1 MNGRVSYLQG
11 IFTKNLHLQ
20 AVFSLVK
27 MKTSMGPQDQ
37 DGCASKTPAPQRSTL
52 DKVMSVKAW
61 TNIGVRFWLNK
72 SLRWIDSS
80 FLDFFFVCSFQLF
93 FGVDAKWEMR
103 WLDYIVTLFKQKRK
117 KSATN
122 LLPGVQESAEASES
136 GIPFDLHMINSRSC
150 PSPHPNWP
158 KERMANKKR
167 EGGEQKRIRGLFSCT
182 NPWKT
187 GEIRPSL
194 EFLAEAPGGSFLT
207 PLNGCASSE
216 EVRPLIAI
224 HSEMR
229 EAFVVVP
236 FVVGGSLQVCFFLKN
251 QRLPKQIHEI

>member
-11 IFTKNLHLQ
+11 MFTKNLHLQ

-93 FGVDAKWEMR
+93 LELMRNEKWDDWITFLHCSSKKER
-103 WLDYIVTLFKQKRK
+103 NQLQTFCQEFRKAQKLLSPEFRLISTWSTLDPAHRPTQIGP
-117 KSATN
+117 KS
-122 LLPGVQESAEASES
+122 E
-136 GIPFDLHMINSRSC
+136 
-150 PSPHPNWP
+150 WP
-158 KERMANKKR
+158 KK
-167 EGGEQKRIRGLFSCT
+167 EGGG
-182 NPWKT
+182 
-187 GEIRPSL
+187 
-194 EFLAEAPGGSFLT
+194 
-207 PLNGCASSE
+207 
-216 EVRPLIAI
+216 
-224 HSEMR
+224 
-229 EAFVVVP
+229 
-236 FVVGGSLQVCFFLKN
+236 
-251 QRLPKQIHEI
+251 

>member
-11 IFTKNLHLQ
+11 MFTKNLHLQ

-158 KERMANKKR
+158 KERMAKKR
-167 EGGEQKRIRGLFSCT
+167 GGGVAKT
-182 NPWKT
+182 NPWFVFLHLEWKT
-187 GEIRPSL
+187 GWNKAITNKL
-194 EFLAEAPGGSFLT
+194 LAEAPGGSFLT
-207 PLNGCASSE
+207 PLNGCASS
-216 EVRPLIAI
+216 
-224 HSEMR
+224 
-229 EAFVVVP
+229 
-236 FVVGGSLQVCFFLKN
+236 GGSRTSYGSN
-251 QRLPKQIHEI
+251 S

>member
-11 IFTKNLHLQ
+11 MFTKNLHLQ

-80 FLDFFFVCSFQLF
+80 FLDFFFVCSFQLL

-158 KERMANKKR
+158 KERMANKKGR
-167 EGGEQKRIRGLFSCT
+167 GGSKNESVVC
-182 NPWKT
+182 
-187 GEIRPSL
+187 
-194 EFLAEAPGGSFLT
+194 FLALGVKNRWYMPIYAIIWTLSWGTWRVISNTFEWVRQLRGSRT
-207 PLNGCASSE
+207 SY
-216 EVRPLIAI
+216 
-224 HSEMR
+224 
-229 EAFVVVP
+229 
-236 FVVGGSLQVCFFLKN
+236 GSN
-251 QRLPKQIHEI
+251 S